1 MDEQALADLL
11 SQLGPEGIQQMIDAG
26 LFSDRSGLE
35 AQKTAQGVGLMQT
48 PGAQGQNVGGTYV
61 ASSPLEHLATALSRV
76 QGGRM
81 VQESQGRQADLIGGK
96 GKGME
101 AFLMALARQA
111 PVQPQQ
117 TPEGP
122 GIVNPYA
129 GMWPKF

>member
-1 MDEQALADLL
+1 MDEQALSELL
-11 SQLGPEGIQQMIDAG
+11 SHLGPEGLQQMIDAG

-35 AQKTAQGVGLMQT
+35 AQKTAQGMGMMQT

-101 AFLMALARQA
+101 ALLLAMARQA
-111 PVQPQQ
+111 PIQPQPI
-117 TPEGP
+117 PEGP
-122 GIVNPYA
+122 GIVNPY
-129 GMWPKF
+129 K